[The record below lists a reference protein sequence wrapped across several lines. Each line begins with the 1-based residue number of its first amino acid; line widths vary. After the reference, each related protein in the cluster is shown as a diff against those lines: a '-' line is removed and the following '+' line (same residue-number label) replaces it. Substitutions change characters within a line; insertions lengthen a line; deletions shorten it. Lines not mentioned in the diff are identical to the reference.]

1 MEGDSNKLTAVAASL
16 RNQDEELTE
25 LRADL
30 KKTKASFESFQND
43 YRLLIGLIV
52 FLNDEF

>member
-16 RNQDEELTE
+16 RTQDEELTE